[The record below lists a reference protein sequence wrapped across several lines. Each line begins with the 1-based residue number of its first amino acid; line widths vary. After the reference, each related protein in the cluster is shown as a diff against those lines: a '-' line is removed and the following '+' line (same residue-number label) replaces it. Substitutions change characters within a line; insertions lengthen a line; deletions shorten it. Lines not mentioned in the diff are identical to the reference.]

1 MSYFESYLDED
12 LLNEDY
18 YNEDLL
24 SEDLLENFDESF
36 DEAAKRRRPST
47 RSIRPNVSSAVK
59 QRSNFGKA
67 LSGRANDYATKSEL
81 KKSLDAISNQVN
93 ELKKTSLATNKTLVA
108 LDQKHTEL
116 AKLDVRKGDNQTKV
130 LKNMQMMS
138 MMGSLLNQPKLDV
151 TKLKVVKA
159 TEVGKPDTI
168 VQDGTAI
175 VVDQTMSL
183 LLPMMTTMGDSGS
196 GKSDNSNMMLPL
208 VLIMSQQGQN
218 NGGNNNNT
226 ISKGIDS
233 GINAATSGNCNTQLT
248 ESSDFQTIAAKIV
261 NILSIV
267 VGVVAV
273 IMIIYGGFRYITS
286 GGESGSVSG
295 AKNTLIYAIVGL
307 VIVALAQ
314 FIVHF
319 VLDNISA

>member
-18 YNEDLL
+18 FNEDLL
-24 SEDLLENFDESF
+24 GEDLLESYDESY
-36 DEAAKRRRPST
+36 DEASKKRPSIKG
-47 RSIRPNVSSAVK
+47 IRPNVSSAVK

-116 AKLDVRKGDNQTKV
+116 AKLDARKGDNQTKV

-159 TEVGKPDTI
+159 TETGKPDTI

-208 VLIMSQQGQN
+208 VLIMSQQGQ
-218 NGGNNNNT
+218 GNTGTNNT
-226 ISKGIDS
+226 M
-233 GINAATSGNCNTQLT
+233 LP
-248 ESSDFQTIAAKIV
+248 
-261 NILSIV
+261 
-267 VGVVAV
+267 
-273 IMIIYGGFRYITS
+273 
-286 GGESGSVSG
+286 
-295 AKNTLIYAIVGL
+295 L
-307 VIVALAQ
+307 VMMMMM
-314 FIVHF
+314 
-319 VLDNISA
+319 NK

>member
-1 MSYFESYLDED
+1 MSCFESYLDED

-226 ISKGIDS
+226 M
-233 GINAATSGNCNTQLT
+233 LP
-248 ESSDFQTIAAKIV
+248 IV
-261 NILSIV
+261 MMMMMN
-267 VGVVAV
+267 
-273 IMIIYGGFRYITS
+273 
-286 GGESGSVSG
+286 
-295 AKNTLIYAIVGL
+295 K
-307 VIVALAQ
+307 
-314 FIVHF
+314 
-319 VLDNISA
+319 

>member
-18 YNEDLL
+18 FNEDLL
-24 SEDLLENFDESF
+24 GEDLLESYDESY
-36 DEAAKRRRPST
+36 DEAAKKRPSIKG
-47 RSIRPNVSSAVK
+47 IRPNVSSAVK

-116 AKLDVRKGDNQTKV
+116 AKLDARKGDNQTKV

-159 TEVGKPDTI
+159 TETGKPDTI

-208 VLIMSQQGQN
+208 VLIMSQQGQ
-218 NGGNNNNT
+218 GNTGTNNT
-226 ISKGIDS
+226 M
-233 GINAATSGNCNTQLT
+233 LP
-248 ESSDFQTIAAKIV
+248 
-261 NILSIV
+261 
-267 VGVVAV
+267 
-273 IMIIYGGFRYITS
+273 
-286 GGESGSVSG
+286 
-295 AKNTLIYAIVGL
+295 L
-307 VIVALAQ
+307 VMMMMM
-314 FIVHF
+314 
-319 VLDNISA
+319 NK

>member
-18 YNEDLL
+18 FNEDLL
-24 SEDLLENFDESF
+24 GEDLLESYDESY

-47 RSIRPNVSSAVK
+47 RGIRPNVSSAVK
-59 QRSNFGKA
+59 QKSNFGKA

-116 AKLDVRKGDNQTKV
+116 AKLDARKGDNQTKV
-130 LKNMQMMS
+130 LKNMQMMN

-159 TEVGKPDTI
+159 TETGKPDTI

-208 VLIMSQQGQN
+208 VLIMSQQGQ
-218 NGGNNNNT
+218 GNTGTNNT
-226 ISKGIDS
+226 M
-233 GINAATSGNCNTQLT
+233 LP
-248 ESSDFQTIAAKIV
+248 
-261 NILSIV
+261 
-267 VGVVAV
+267 
-273 IMIIYGGFRYITS
+273 
-286 GGESGSVSG
+286 
-295 AKNTLIYAIVGL
+295 L
-307 VIVALAQ
+307 VMMMMM
-314 FIVHF
+314 
-319 VLDNISA
+319 NK

>member
-1 MSYFESYLDED
+1 MIQKIKNLM
-12 LLNEDY
+12 
-18 YNEDLL
+18 
-24 SEDLLENFDESF
+24 
-36 DEAAKRRRPST
+36 
-47 RSIRPNVSSAVK
+47 
-59 QRSNFGKA
+59 
-67 LSGRANDYATKSEL
+67 
-81 KKSLDAISNQVN
+81 
-93 ELKKTSLATNKTLVA
+93 LVA
-108 LDQKHTEL
+108 IMPL
-116 AKLDVRKGDNQTKV
+116 AIAAPVALVASSPAVYAADNCISTQ
-130 LKNMQMMS
+130 
-138 MMGSLLNQPKLDV
+138 
-151 TKLKVVKA
+151 
-159 TEVGKPDTI
+159 
-168 VQDGTAI
+168 
-175 VVDQTMSL
+175 
-183 LLPMMTTMGDSGS
+183 
-196 GKSDNSNMMLPL
+196 
-208 VLIMSQQGQN
+208 
-218 NGGNNNNT
+218 GGNNNNT